1 MFSLLIRRILPLLVL
16 SSLALSSCVVH
27 EHDHGRRYGYD
38 RGPRHGHDRG
48 PGRGYGYDRGPGR
61 Y

>member
-27 EHDHGRRYGYD
+27 EHD
-38 RGPRHGHDRG
+38 RGPRRGYDHGRG
-48 PGRGYGYDRGPGR
+48 PGRGYGYGHGR

>member
-1 MFSLLIRRILPLLVL
+1 MLSMLIRRILPLLVL

-27 EHDHGRRYGYD
+27 ERRPPRGRGYHD
-38 RGPRHGHDRG
+38 RGPRRG
-48 PGRGYGYDRGPGR
+48 PGPRYGPGPGR